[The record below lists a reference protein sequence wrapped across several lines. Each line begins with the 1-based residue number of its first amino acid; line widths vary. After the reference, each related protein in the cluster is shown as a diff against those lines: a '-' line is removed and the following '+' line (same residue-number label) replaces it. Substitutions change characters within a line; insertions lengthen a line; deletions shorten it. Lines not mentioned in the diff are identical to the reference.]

1 MIQPWPVPLH
11 TGTLLR
17 RYKRFLADVRL
28 DSGEE
33 ITAHC
38 PNTGAMTGCA
48 EAGMKVWCSLSDNA
62 KRKYPY
68 SWQLAQTREGERI
81 CIHSALANKV
91 MAEALDLGAIAAFA
105 DAEAWQAE
113 VPYADGSR
121 VDFASI
127 GGDGQPH
134 HYMEVKSVTLH
145 AGDGLGLFPDA
156 VSTRAR
162 KHLQALSD
170 MCRQGHRASLSFV
183 VMHEGI
189 KRVAAAAD
197 IDPAYAREL
206 AAAMDAGVECRAFA
220 VSVAPE
226 GLQLLTEL
234 PVLEPRV
241 APSQG

>member
-11 TGTLLR
+11 TGMLLR
-17 RYKRFLADVRL
+17 RYKRFLADIRL

-48 EAGMKVWCSLSDNA
+48 EPGMRVWLSKSDNP
-62 KRKYPY
+62 KRKYAH
-68 SWQLAQTREGERI
+68 SWQLAETADGHRI

-91 MAEALDLGAIAAFA
+91 MAEALNEAKIGSFA
-105 DAEAWQAE
+105 DSNDWASE
-113 VPYADGSR
+113 VAYADGSR
-121 VDFASI
+121 ADFAAQ
-127 GGDGQPH
+127 DGESW

-162 KHLQALSD
+162 KHLHALSS
-170 MCRQGHRASLSFV
+170 MCEQGHRASLSFL

-189 KRVAAAAD
+189 DRVAAAAE
-197 IDPAYAREL
+197 IDPAYAL
-206 AAAMDAGVECRAFA
+206 ALKDAAAAGVELRAFS
-220 VSVAPE
+220 VTVAPE
-226 GLQLLTEL
+226 GLELGREL
-234 PVLEPRV
+234 PVIV
-241 APSQG
+241 